1 MIRVALAEDHT
12 PLRVRLADF
21 LGRSGTVR
29 LVAEAANGHDLLDA
43 LDRLP
48 EDGRPHVVVMDLEMP
63 RLDGIATTATLRE
76 RYPSTEVLVFTV
88 LEDDS
93 RLFAALEAGAAGY
106 LLKDQPLTDV
116 LDAVVDVHAG
126 GSPLSAPMA
135 RRLLDTLR
143 PPPQAQS
150 NPFDLTDREVEVLR
164 LVVDGRTNTEMA
176 DALGIAFATVKTH
189 IRHIYE
195 KLHVSSRAEATRTA
209 IRRGLV

>member
-21 LGRSGTVR
+21 LNRSGQVR
-29 LVAEAANGHDLLDA
+29 LVAATANGHDLLDA
-43 LDRLP
+43 LERLP
-48 EDGRPHVVVMDLEMP
+48 EAERPHVVVMDLEMP
-63 RLDGIATTATLRE
+63 RLDGIATTATLRA
-76 RYPSTEVLVFTV
+76 RHPSTEVLVFTV
-88 LEDDS
+88 FEDDS
-93 RLFAALEAGAAGY
+93 RLFAAIEAGAAGY
-106 LLKDQPLTDV
+106 LLKDQPLADV

-143 PPPQAQS
+143 PPQPTAA
-150 NPFDLTDREVEVLR
+150 PFDLTDREIEVLR

-176 DALGIAFATVKTH
+176 DELGIAFATVKTH
-189 IRHIYE
+189 VRHIYE

>member
-21 LGRSGTVR
+21 LSRSGTVR
-29 LVAEAANGHDLLDA
+29 LVAVAANGHELLDA
-43 LDRLP
+43 LKRLP
-48 EDGRPHVVVMDLEMP
+48 EAERPQVVVMDLEMP

-76 RYPSTEVLVFTV
+76 LYPSVEVLVFTV
-88 LEDDS
+88 FEDDT
-93 RLFAALEAGAAGY
+93 RLFAAIEAGAAGY

-116 LDAVVDVHAG
+116 LDAVEDVHAG

-143 PPPQAQS
+143 PPHPEA
-150 NPFDLTDREVEVLR
+150 NPFDLTDREIEVLR
-164 LVVDGRTNTEMA
+164 LVVAGHTNTEMA

-189 IRHIYE
+189 VRHIYE
-195 KLHVSSRAEATRTA
+195 KLHVSTRAEATRTA